1 MAEKKLVKAFST
13 PQRITHW
20 LIVVAFSFLVLTGL
34 TLYLPALSPL
44 AQGEAGYI
52 MRTWHRI
59 GAIIAAVA
67 ALIYLIFDFKGLL
80 TSMKKIFTWSAD
92 DLGWLKAAPAYY
104 FSGDEKAM
112 PPQDKFNAGQ
122 KLWYL
127 NVVLGGLVMVAT
139 GLVMWFGKGS
149 VSPGLFQWAVFLHDI
164 IAILMV
170 AFFLVHFYLAVMHP
184 LMKGSLDGMRF
195 GYLSED
201 YVKSHHAKWYQ
212 ELKEK
217 GQV

>member
-1 MAEKKLVKAFST
+1 MAEKKLIKAFSL
-13 PQRITHW
+13 PQRMTHW
-20 LIVVAFSFLVLTGL
+20 LIVLAFSFLVLTGL

-44 AQGEAGYI
+44 ARGDAGYI

-80 TSMKKIFTWSAD
+80 TSLKKIFTWSSE
-92 DLGWLKAAPAYY
+92 DLGWFKAAPAYY
-104 FSGDEKAM
+104 FTGDEKAM

-127 NVVLGGLVMVAT
+127 LVFLGGLVMGIT
-139 GLVMWFGKGS
+139 GLLMWFGKGS
-149 VSPGLFQWAVFLHDI
+149 IPPGLFQAAVFIHDI
-164 IAILMV
+164 FAILFV
-170 AFFLVHFYLAVMHP
+170 AFFLLHFYLSVMHP

-195 GYLSED
+195 GYFSED
-201 YVKSHHAKWYQ
+201 YVKSHHAKWYK
-212 ELKEK
+212 ELEEK
-217 GQV
+217 GEV